1 MFEFSTFLPNENFR
15 TLKIWFSE
23 VFKGQKIRTSAQYGL
38 SRRTFLPEELF
49 FKCNEAAPCSSF
61 PSPQPTTI
69 AKPPPPPRLPPSPPI
84 YALFRETP
92 PISIFHDPPVCNF
105 NLKCQLHFLPN
116 FSKIYLFIVSSLYRK
131 IEKQK
136 NTEPPRRFILTSLN
150 FSDLSKF
157 SQIVKFRRRL
167 NKLFSNF

>member
-23 VFKGQKIRTSAQYGL
+23 VFKGQKITTSAQYGL
-38 SRRTFLPEELF
+38 SRRTFLPKELF
-49 FKCNEAAPCSSF
+49 FKYNEAAPCSPF

-69 AKPPPPPRLPPSPPI
+69 AKPPPPLPPSPPI

-116 FSKIYLFIVSSLYRK
+116 FSKIYLFIYCQQLVQKNRK
-131 IEKQK
+131 IEKHR
-136 NTEPPRRFILTSLN
+136 TPRRFILTSLN